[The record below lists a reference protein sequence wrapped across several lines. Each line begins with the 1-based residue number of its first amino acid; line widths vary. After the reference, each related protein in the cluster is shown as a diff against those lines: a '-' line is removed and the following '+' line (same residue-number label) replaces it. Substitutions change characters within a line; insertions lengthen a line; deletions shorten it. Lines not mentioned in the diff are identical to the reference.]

1 MKTKHFSLSLS
12 LALLGTL
19 LCGSAHADTLIYVA
33 GRDNNFDNVFGT
45 ISLQTRVYSQIAFTT
60 QRLSALAT
68 NNGQLYAT
76 SFSPTSTLYTLS
88 DTGTLAPVGG
98 TGTRISGLAF
108 NASGTLYASDWT
120 NDALGT
126 LNPST
131 GAYTA
136 SGSTGT
142 ILGNQHGQLAFSS
155 GVLYAAISDSSE
167 LLASLDLT
175 NGAASQIGIDSLY
188 ANMNLFAAQNAL
200 YGIGANKNLYSINTT
215 DATLTL
221 LGAITG
227 SDLPI
232 SFAAAVAGPTSD
244 VPEPD
249 TLGLFAIGGL
259 ALRWRGKRSR

>member
-1 MKTKHFSLSLS
+1 M
-12 LALLGTL
+12 
-19 LCGSAHADTLIYVA
+19 IYVA
-33 GRDNNFDNVFGT
+33 GIDNNVDNVFGT
-45 ISLQTRVYSQIAFTT
+45 ISLQTRVYSQIANTT
-60 QRLSALAT
+60 QMLSALAT

-76 SFSPTSTLYTLS
+76 SFSSTSTLYTLS

-98 TGTRISGLAF
+98 TGTQISGLAF
-108 NASGTLYASDWT
+108 NASGTLYASDYT

-126 LNPST
+126 LNLST
-131 GAYTA
+131 GVYADI
-136 SGSTGT
+136 GGTGY
-142 ILGNQHGQLAFSS
+142 ILGNTHGQLAFSS

-175 NGAASQIGIDSLY
+175 NGAASQIGSSNSLY
-188 ANMNLFAAQNAL
+188 GNMNLFAAQNAL
-200 YGIGANKNLYSINTT
+200 YGIATDNHLYSINTSSAELF
-215 DATLTL
+215 D

-232 SFAAAVAGPTSD
+232 AFSAAVAGPTD
-244 VPEPD
+244 VPEPA

>member
-1 MKTKHFSLSLS
+1 M
-12 LALLGTL
+12 
-19 LCGSAHADTLIYVA
+19 IYVA
-33 GRDNNFDNVFGT
+33 GIDNNVDNVFGT
-45 ISLQTRVYSQIAFTT
+45 ISLQTRVYSQIANTT
-60 QRLSALAT
+60 QKLSALAT

-76 SFSPTSTLYTLS
+76 NDNDPSTLYTLS
-88 DTGTLAPVGG
+88 DSGTLAPVGG
-98 TGTRISGLAF
+98 TGTQISGLAF
-108 NASGTLYASDWT
+108 NASGTLYASDYT

-126 LNPST
+126 LNLST
-131 GAYTA
+131 GVYADI
-136 SGSTGT
+136 GGTGY
-142 ILGNQHGQLAFSS
+142 ILGNQSGALAFSN

-232 SFAAAVAGPTSD
+232 SFAAAVAGPTTAD
-244 VPEPD
+244 VPEPA

-259 ALRWRGKRSR
+259 ALRWRGKHK

>member
-1 MKTKHFSLSLS
+1 M
-12 LALLGTL
+12 
-19 LCGSAHADTLIYVA
+19 IYVA
-33 GRDNNFDNVFGT
+33 GNNNSSDHVFGT
-45 ISLQTRVYSQIAFTT
+45 ISLQTRVYSQIANTT
-60 QRLSALAT
+60 QMLSALAT

-76 SFSPTSTLYTLS
+76 SFSSTSTLYTLS

-98 TGTRISGLAF
+98 TGTQISGLAF
-108 NASGTLYASDWT
+108 NASGTLYASDYT

-126 LNPST
+126 LNLST
-131 GAYTA
+131 GAYTDK
-136 SGSTGT
+136 GNTGYL
-142 ILGNQHGQLAFSS
+142 LGNQSGALAFSN

-188 ANMNLFAAQNAL
+188 ANMNLFATQNAL
-200 YGIGANKNLYSINTT
+200 YGIATDNHLYSINTSSAELF
-215 DATLTL
+215 D

-232 SFAAAVAGPTSD
+232 AFSAAVAGPTD
-244 VPEPD
+244 VPEPA